1 MLQGSP
7 AFAPPDQPEDYMV
20 LSNEYE
26 KLQNRPPV
34 VIEKEDKR
42 ADFLEE
48 LGERGTN
55 IEELMWFHKCGELRL
70 PGKAS
75 NSSFGLPRRIT
86 FS

>member
-1 MLQGSP
+1 
-7 AFAPPDQPEDYMV
+7 MV

-55 IEELMWFHKCGELRL
+55 IEELM
-70 PGKAS
+70 
-75 NSSFGLPRRIT
+75 
-86 FS
+86 

>member
-1 MLQGSP
+1 MLLLVSQKKKSKPARNGHIQMLQGSP

-55 IEELMWFHKCGELRL
+55 IEELM
-70 PGKAS
+70 
-75 NSSFGLPRRIT
+75 
-86 FS
+86 